1 MSKQGLQQ
9 VFYQAFLPELE
20 HALQKLFQAADD
32 ALIKKAQLAAEN
44 KEQNRYFEAVQSLR
58 IMRQGVVRQFFQ
70 NFKQQALLE
79 VVDREHLNSLR
90 RLLTVEPE
98 AFQRDDALAASLLD
112 LDQRIQDANLFS
124 QNPLQP
130 VFFADCFLQSLAAAN
145 VDMHIKMLLLRLYE
159 NQLYSQLPAFA
170 SQANEAL
177 SEAGVLPQLKTQAQ
191 QSLQPEA
198 SQTAIETTPLEH
210 ALAEL
215 QANEVE
221 KLYEILD
228 ASPEKWPE
236 FFPGIDDIAKR
247 LEQSGLLPKPL
258 STKGKVQMQQ
268 LPLVQK
274 IFTWVDSDNNTDEIA
289 KAMLQ
294 ALHVPFAR
302 LALADASFFN
312 NQQHDAR
319 QLLHDMV
326 LLAQQWQPEKQLA
339 TDSVYQKFLAIVQ
352 SFLEAEWLQSLN
364 IKAMQLEVIALAE
377 QMRQNMQRFAEQFEQ
392 SAYGV
397 QASEQARQAVAEL
410 LEAELKAYPELPAAL
425 RNLTQKAW
433 AHVLYMQALEHG
445 VQSPKWQQSKQV
457 LQQLID
463 SFCPKEPYQ
472 NRMQLLAKLP
482 PLLRGL
488 REGMQ
493 EIALK
498 DSLIEHLFA
507 DLEAAHKA
515 LAITVEAGSDEQLK
529 AMLEKSTSKAEAA
542 DEPEP
547 TPDTAEPETDAELDA
562 KQQYLLNVLKP
573 GMLMHWHSPEG
584 LERCRLAA
592 IIKHIDSYVITDR
605 SGKKLAQWR
614 AKEIAR
620 KLVSKELELQE
631 SGANFDQTLASVIG
645 EIRGNA

>member
-236 FFPGIDDIAKR
+236 FFPGIHDIAKR